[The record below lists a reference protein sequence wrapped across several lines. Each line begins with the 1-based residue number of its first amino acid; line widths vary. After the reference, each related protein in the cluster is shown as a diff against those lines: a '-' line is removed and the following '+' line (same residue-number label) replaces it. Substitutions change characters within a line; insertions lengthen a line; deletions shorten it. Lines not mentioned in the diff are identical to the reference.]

1 MKTTNNN
8 TEIMNAVENA
18 VENIFDAFTKDVRE
32 DIKDKKEK
40 KESEAQVQKRIA
52 NNYPSSKSK
61 FYTIFKGAHINDVRE
76 VESAVRALGIALY
89 NSGVLPL
96 WDEVNINLN
105 YKSIEVKPQVDELM
119 KFSYVDY
126 HNNRALKSGAYI
138 VMNVTTPINGK
149 ESKSIEFPFNMK
161 NDFRQLAYVA
171 TKMFLFSLGN
181 FAYNENKVALIEF
194 KIEKQLA
201 ELTKLLK

>member
-1 MKTTNNN
+1 METLDQRIERQRKN
-8 TEIMNAVENA
+8 
-18 VENIFDAFTKDVRE
+18 KQ
-32 DIKDKKEK
+32 
-40 KESEAQVQKRIA
+40 ESEAQVQKRIA
-52 NNYPSSKSK
+52 NNYPSVKSV
-61 FYTIFKGAHINDVRE
+61 FYTIFKGAHINDVRK
-76 VESAVRALGIALY
+76 VESAVSALGIALY
-89 NSGVLPL
+89 NRGVLPL
-96 WDEVNINLN
+96 WDDVNVNIN

-119 KFSYVDY
+119 KYSYVDY

-138 VMNVTTPINGK
+138 VMTVTTPINNK
-149 ESKSIEFPFNMK
+149 TSESIEFAFNMK

-181 FAYNENKVALIEF
+181 FAYSDNKIAFIEF

>member
-1 MKTTNNN
+1 MKTTISFESENV
-8 TEIMNAVENA
+8 NAVEN
-18 VENIFDAFTKDVRE
+18 VIDTYVK
-32 DIKDKKEK
+32 DIKEK
-40 KESEAQVQKRIA
+40 ANKQESEAQVQKRIA

-61 FYTIFKGAHINDVRE
+61 FYAIFKDAHIDDVRK
-76 VESAVRALGIALY
+76 VESAVRTLGIALY

-96 WDEVNINLN
+96 WDDVNVNVNI
-105 YKSIEVKPQVDELM
+105 KTIELKPQEDELM
-119 KFSYVDY
+119 RFSYVNY
-126 HNNRALKSGAYI
+126 KTGRALKSGSYI

-149 ESKSIEFPFNMK
+149 SSKSIEFAFNMK

-171 TKMFLFSLGN
+171 TKLFLYALDN
-181 FAYNENKVALIEF
+181 LAYNENKIAFLEF

>member
-1 MKTTNNN
+1 MD
-8 TEIMNAVENA
+8 AVENA
-18 VENIFDAFTKDVRE
+18 VENIFDSFTKDVKK

-61 FYTIFKGAHINDVRE
+61 FYTIFEGAHINDVRK

-89 NSGVLPL
+89 NRGVLPL
-96 WDEVNINLN
+96 WDDVNVNIN
-105 YKSIEVKPQVDELM
+105 YKSIEVKPQEDELM
-119 KFSYVDY
+119 RYSYVNY
-126 HNNRALKSGAYI
+126 RNNRALKSGAYI

-149 ESKSIEFPFNMK
+149 ESESIEFAFNMK

-171 TKMFLFSLGN
+171 TKMFLYALGN
-181 FAYNENKVALIEF
+181 FLYNENKIAFIEF

>member
-1 MKTTNNN
+1 MKTTISFESENV
-8 TEIMNAVENA
+8 NAVEN
-18 VENIFDAFTKDVRE
+18 VIDTYVKDIRE
-32 DIKDKKEK
+32 KANKQ
-40 KESEAQVQKRIA
+40 ESEAQVQKRIA

-61 FYTIFKGAHINDVRE
+61 FYAIFKDAHIDDVRK
-76 VESAVRALGIALY
+76 VESAVRTLGIALY

-96 WDEVNINLN
+96 WDDVNVNVNI
-105 YKSIEVKPQVDELM
+105 KTIELKPQEDELM
-119 KFSYVDY
+119 RFSYVNY
-126 HNNRALKSGAYI
+126 KTGRALKSGSYI

-149 ESKSIEFPFNMK
+149 SSKSIEFAFNMK

-171 TKMFLFSLGN
+171 TKLFLYALDN
-181 FAYNENKVALIEF
+181 LAYNENKIAFLEF

>member
-1 MKTTNNN
+1 METLDQRIERQRKN
-8 TEIMNAVENA
+8 
-18 VENIFDAFTKDVRE
+18 KQ
-32 DIKDKKEK
+32 
-40 KESEAQVQKRIA
+40 ESEAQVQKRIA

-61 FYTIFKGAHINDVRE
+61 FYTIFKGAHIDDVRN
-76 VESAVRALGIALY
+76 VESAVRALGNHL
-89 NSGVLPL
+89 NSIGILPL
-96 WDEVNINLN
+96 WDDVNVNISR
-105 YKSIEVKPQVDELM
+105 KSIEVKPQVDELM
-119 KFSYVDY
+119 KYSYVDY

-171 TKMFLFSLGN
+171 TKLFLYALGN
-181 FAYNENKVALIEF
+181 FLYNENKIAFIEF